1 LKEPL
6 LIEFLTKYELMTK
19 ERILMSMRN
28 SARQRRQYRRFFSDL
43 AILTHEA
50 NFTDENLLS
59 QKSIP
64 ANQFNTTCLSL
75 SIGMTLE
82 MMQKYLLSTMSLEL
96 IRTEELPMHFQQ
108 IRYVYKM
115 FNLNRKNINMY
126 HMTDLVKSGLV
137 QQEDLNSEIS
147 PKWK

>member
-1 LKEPL
+1 
-6 LIEFLTKYELMTK
+6 
-19 ERILMSMRN
+19 
-28 SARQRRQYRRFFSDL
+28 
-43 AILTHEA
+43 
-50 NFTDENLLS
+50 
-59 QKSIP
+59 
-64 ANQFNTTCLSL
+64 
-75 SIGMTLE
+75 
-82 MMQKYLLSTMSLEL
+82 MSLEL